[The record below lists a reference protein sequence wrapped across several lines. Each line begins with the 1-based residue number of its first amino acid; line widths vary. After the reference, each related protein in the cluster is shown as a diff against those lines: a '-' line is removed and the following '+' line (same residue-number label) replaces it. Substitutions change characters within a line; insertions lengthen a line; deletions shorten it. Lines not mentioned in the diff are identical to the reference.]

1 MKSAER
7 INASNSTE
15 VEHFE
20 DFEAMDVALR
30 GLKRVLADRPKP
42 ATVAGEESQATDDS
56 EIEPTEEMDEYWEDD
71 YDDYDS
77 YDDDYDYEYDAGD
90 ERLEELEREKQFEVL
105 TIPQEILEEYN
116 LPQDLPAGVAV
127 MGGTARSLARR
138 VVTGDKE
145 PVRDLDLIY
154 IAEFSDPDNPVSPE
168 DLEEVSEKYMPDDF
182 AYGHGIKRE
191 HLENYF
197 GSRDFTM
204 NQCLVVGNKLLMTR
218 AAYDDF
224 QENIIRPSYDRKPRE
239 YSPLSDSDFMRGLLF
254 LTVLQDCTSSYP
266 MAEDLMSGRY
276 DEYDEP
282 FGVSGF
288 QIALTLNKAMSRG
301 VRTAMHFTE
310 TLADYDL
317 IDEDYIDEPLRLAKA
332 IADDGDVSFHFR
344 PVDTE
349 IEEGEKDEDE
359 TFDTKIA
366 SPMRRGVRKALR
378 EYESRDRKRWTEPL
392 SGKYTKADYD
402 KVNVVA

>member
-1 MKSAER
+1 MKSAEK
-7 INASNSTE
+7 ISAPESVE
-15 VEHFE
+15 VKHFD

-42 ATVAGEESQATDDS
+42 ATVAGEESQATDDG
-56 EIEPTEEMDEYWEDD
+56 EIEPAEETDEYWEDD
-71 YDDYDS
+71 YGDYDS
-77 YDDDYDYEYDAGD
+77 YDDDYEYEYDAGE

-105 TIPQEILEEYN
+105 TIPKEILEEYK
-116 LPQDLPAGVAV
+116 LPEDLPAGVAV

-154 IAEFSDPDNPVSPE
+154 IEELSEPDNPVSQE
-168 DLEEVSEKYMPDDF
+168 TLEEISEKYMPDDF
-182 AYGHGIKRE
+182 AYGHGIKHENLE
-191 HLENYF
+191 HYF
-197 GSRDFTM
+197 ASRDFTM

-254 LTVLQDCTSSYP
+254 LTVLKDCTGSYP

-282 FGVSGF
+282 FGVGEF
-288 QIALTLNKAMSRG
+288 QIALALNKAMSRG

-317 IDEDYIDEPLRLAKA
+317 IDEKYIDEPLRLARA
-332 IADDGDVSFHFR
+332 IIDSGDVRFRFR

-349 IEEGEKDEDE
+349 IEDGDDEDE
-359 TFDTKIA
+359 DFDTRA
-366 SPMRRGVRKALR
+366 TSPMKGKVRKTLR

-402 KVNVVA
+402 KANGAA

>member
-1 MKSAER
+1 MKSAESFS
-7 INASNSTE
+7 APKFVET
-15 VEHFE
+15 EHFD
-20 DFEAMDVALR
+20 DFGAMDVALR
-30 GLKRVLADRPKP
+30 GLERVLADRAESE
-42 ATVAGEESQATDDS
+42 ATEDNEEVYENDGD
-56 EIEPTEEMDEYWEDD
+56 WEDD
-71 YDDYDS
+71 YDDYE
-77 YDDDYDYEYDAGD
+77 YEYDPGE

-105 TIPQEILEEYN
+105 TIPQEILEEYK
-116 LPQDLPAGVAV
+116 LPEDLPAGVAV

-154 IAEFSDPDNPVSPE
+154 IEELSEPDNPASQE
-168 DLEEVSEKYMPDDF
+168 TLSEISEKYMPDDF
-182 AYGHGIKRE
+182 AYGHGIKHENLE
-191 HLENYF
+191 HYF
-197 GSRDFTM
+197 ASRDFTM
-204 NQCLVVGNKLLMTR
+204 NQCLVVGDKLLMTR

-254 LTVLQDCTSSYP
+254 LTVLRDCTSSYP

-282 FGVSGF
+282 FGVGEF
-288 QIALTLNKAMSRG
+288 QIALALNKAMSRG

-317 IDEDYIDEPLRLAKA
+317 IDEKYIDEPLRLARA
-332 IADDGDVSFHFR
+332 ITDSRNVRFRFR

-349 IEEGEKDEDE
+349 IEDGDDGDED
-359 TFDTKIA
+359 FDTRA
-366 SPMRRGVRKALR
+366 TSPMKGGVRKTLR
-378 EYESRDRKRWTEPL
+378 EYESRGRKRWTEPL

-402 KVNVVA
+402 KVNGVA